1 MASQT
6 IVHQVHGNKLH
17 DLAIYLTERM
27 CLELGYTFLNKK
39 PLQDKAIYPGIPDV
53 YVRVPWRRTSER
65 GQATRGYTDY
75 IIEIETNP
83 TSESILKK
91 QSQFTSPANHE
102 LIIIAVK
109 QTDSIEILE
118 TCIEVRLP

>member
-1 MASQT
+1 LAQT
-6 IVHQVHGNKLH
+6 IIHQLHGDHLH
-17 DLAIYLTERM
+17 DLAIYLTERA

-39 PLQDKAIYPGIPDV
+39 PLQDKSIWPGIPDV

-65 GQATRGYTDY
+65 GQATHGYTDY

>member
-1 MASQT
+1 M
-6 IVHQVHGNKLH
+6 IIHQVHGDHLH
-17 DLAIYLTERM
+17 DLAIYLTERA

-39 PLQDKAIYPGIPDV
+39 PLADKAIYPGIPDV

-83 TSESILKK
+83 TSESIRKK
-91 QSQFTSPANHE
+91 QSQFASPANHE

>member
-1 MASQT
+1 MAQT
-6 IVHQVHGNKLH
+6 IIHQVHGNKLH
-17 DLAIYLTERM
+17 DLAIYLTERA
-27 CLELGYTFLNKK
+27 CLERGYTFLNKK
-39 PLQDKAIYPGIPDV
+39 PLADKAIYPGIPDV

-75 IIEIETNP
+75 IVEIETNP
-83 TSESILKK
+83 TSESVLKK

>member
-1 MASQT
+1 MAQT
-6 IVHQVHGNKLH
+6 IIHQLHGDHLH
-17 DLAIYLTERM
+17 DLAIYLTERA

-91 QSQFTSPANHE
+91 QSQFASPANHE

-109 QTDSIEILE
+109 QTDSIEVLMAS
-118 TCIEVRLP
+118 IEVRLP

>member
-17 DLAIYLTERM
+17 DLAIYLTERA

-102 LIIIAVK
+102 LIIIGIP
-109 QTDSIEILE
+109 QTDSFAVLE
-118 TCIEVRLP
+118 SCIGVRLP